1 MLYGYP
7 GRPRGGEALESSYRS
22 SVRSTNAVPHV
33 SAVVAS
39 QHLRVSQRTHPEGN
53 KRPQGPCSGSTTT
66 RASDSSH
73 RMTPASTRSELHNK
87 GRTDMASSGKKK
99 TTMAKLTRESRL
111 RERRQ
116 DKQARKDARKHASAH
131 PPDGPDDTLNA
142 TTGES
147 AEAGTG
153 QPALETAVQTL
164 ADA

>member
-1 MLYGYP
+1 
-7 GRPRGGEALESSYRS
+7 
-22 SVRSTNAVPHV
+22 
-33 SAVVAS
+33 
-39 QHLRVSQRTHPEGN
+39 
-53 KRPQGPCSGSTTT
+53 
-66 RASDSSH
+66 
-73 RMTPASTRSELHNK
+73 
-87 GRTDMASSGKKK
+87 MASSGKKK